1 VAKWIRQKISNLPI
15 AGSNPAGCTKS
26 LKPKGTMN
34 FNIESNGTV
43 TIHHVRMRTSMNFGK
58 INISEFMK
66 KYNQWLSGDS
76 IQYAFPD
83 FSPEQ
88 REFIMTGIT
97 PEMWNSMFVQRTQ

>member
-1 VAKWIRQKISNLPI
+1 
-15 AGSNPAGCTKS
+15 
-26 LKPKGTMN
+26 MN

-43 TIHHVRMRTSMNFGK
+43 TIHHDRMRTSMNFGK

-97 PEMWNSMFVQRTQ
+97 PEMWDRLFEHQL

>member
-1 VAKWIRQKISNLPI
+1 
-15 AGSNPAGCTKS
+15 
-26 LKPKGTMN
+26 
-34 FNIESNGTV
+34 
-43 TIHHVRMRTSMNFGK
+43 MNFGR

-66 KYNQWLSGDS
+66 KYNQWVDGEM

-97 PEMWNSMFVQRTQ
+97 PEMWDRLFEHQL

>member
-1 VAKWIRQKISNLPI
+1 
-15 AGSNPAGCTKS
+15 
-26 LKPKGTMN
+26 
-34 FNIESNGTV
+34 
-43 TIHHVRMRTSMNFGK
+43 MNFGK

-97 PEMWNSMFVQRTQ
+97 PEMWDRLFEHQL